1 MKRILD
7 ESELNLESGRLCL
20 EFANTADWHARA
32 EPVETLHEYGD
43 LIAWA
48 ERVGLVSRD
57 EARALAREAGRDPQ
71 QADHVLAWGIE
82 LREAIYRV
90 LVAASRGETPE
101 PVDVEILNNGVA
113 RASARAHLMPDGES
127 YTWVWSGE
135 GTELESLLWPVVRS
149 TAAVLT
155 SSDLLRVGQCADDR
169 GCGWLFFDTSRNR
182 SRRWCDMRGCGNRA
196 KARRHYSRTHRGK
209 GDHKQAQ
216 KVHPQP

>member
-32 EPVETLHEYGD
+32 EPVETLHEYSD

-48 ERVGLVSRD
+48 ERVGLVSGE
-57 EARALAREAGRDPQ
+57 EAQALAREALRDPE
-71 QADHVLAWGIE
+71 QAANVLAWGIE

-90 LVAASRGETPE
+90 LVAASRGEAADPL
-101 PVDVEILNNGVA
+101 DLKILNRGISQ
-113 RASARAHLMPDGES
+113 ASARAHLMPDGEG
-127 YTWVWSGE
+127 YTWVWSEE
-135 GTELESLLWPVVRS
+135 GPALESLLWPVARA
-149 TAAVLT
+149 TADVLT
-155 SSDLLRVGQCADDR
+155 PGDLLRVGQCADDR

-196 KARRHYSRTHRGK
+196 KARRHYNRTHRGK
-209 GDHKQAQ
+209 GENEQ
-216 KVHPQP
+216 VLTTQP